1 MVFLVYTD
9 MSSRGFIMGHPG
21 VHAFL
26 NGCYLVPRQLDL
38 DCRWSID
45 WRKQDQG
52 RNCFLC
58 KVEFKTVGG
67 IEVPKLAGDKT
78 RQDNLH
84 WEKRPC
90 RSNPIQYVQAP
101 SHSPGVSDQAQ
112 ANHDDSSLNCKRQ
125 RKRKVSQNE
134 AYLTLP
140 LGTYT
145 TVQYLHYDSGVL
157 ILICNN
163 VCSIRNCCNVILYL
177 ETSKTPLALVL
188 VPASAA
194 KLSPGYFTWQSQTG
208 NPNKYCTL
216 LKNSTNCKCPCHLLF
231 PAWLSCPA
239 LPCLGPQQSHDD
251 DWCGESPSR

>member
-1 MVFLVYTD
+1 MTVFLVYTD
-9 MSSRGFIMGHPG
+9 ISSRGFIMGRPG

-90 RSNPIQYVQAP
+90 RSNPIQSNMFKPLPIPLESPTKHKRITMTQA
-101 SHSPGVSDQAQ
+101 SIAKDREKEKF
-112 ANHDDSSLNCKRQ
+112 LRM
-125 RKRKVSQNE
+125 R
-134 AYLTLP
+134 LTLP
-140 LGTYT
+140 SHWEHTLLCSICIT
-145 TVQYLHYDSGVL
+145 TVVFWSW
-157 ILICNN
+157 
-163 VCSIRNCCNVILYL
+163 
-177 ETSKTPLALVL
+177 
-188 VPASAA
+188 SAITFVVSVTA
-194 KLSPGYFTWQSQTG
+194 
-208 NPNKYCTL
+208 
-216 LKNSTNCKCPCHLLF
+216 
-231 PAWLSCPA
+231 AM
-239 LPCLGPQQSHDD
+239 
-251 DWCGESPSR
+251 